1 MKGDHDVE
9 DLIATYGV
17 EPPEDPSTP
26 FIVAQE
32 VALQD
37 DGTHHISL
45 VISSMAILDTI
56 LHDDKEKILQLDY
69 THGLSVDDLLVA
81 MVGTPNTSHEY
92 CPIAISITTAE
103 NTKSATEIL
112 TWVQRNNVNRTKAVL
127 ADGARCL
134 SLAIHNVFGD
144 AVDRIMC
151 FFHMKTNFRKRA
163 ESKRRETLL

>member
-69 THGLSVDDLLVA
+69 THGLSVDDLLVEPQTRPTSTVLLVEPQTRPTSTVQSQSA
-81 MVGTPNTSHEY
+81 SRLRKTP
-92 CPIAISITTAE
+92 
-103 NTKSATEIL
+103 
-112 TWVQRNNVNRTKAVL
+112 
-127 ADGARCL
+127 
-134 SLAIHNVFGD
+134 SL
-144 AVDRIMC
+144 RQ
-151 FFHMKTNFRKRA
+151 KY
-163 ESKRRETLL
+163 